1 MASQAQIA
9 SNPKKYSVLLVDDH
23 PIVRQGLALLIDREA
38 DLSVCGEAEGAHTA
52 FHAIETLHPDIVVL
66 DISLSGPDGL
76 DVLKEIRMKS
86 AGLPVLI
93 LSMHDESIY
102 AERAMRAGANGYI
115 MKQEATEKVLV
126 AIRRILQGDV
136 YLSDRLTKTM
146 LQQFVRGGLPANSSP
161 LLNLTDR
168 ELEVFR
174 LIGEGHGTRRIADE
188 LHLSVKTIESY
199 QAHIKEKLG
208 VEEVHLVNFGAR
220 MKGLKVQLVT
230 ILSDR
235 VGRFG
240 ARILRHLMAL
250 QNIIA

>member
-1 MASQAQIA
+1 MLLACFRFEGLNKGQSDGKPI
-9 SNPKKYSVLLVDDH
+9 SNRLEPKKYSVLLVDDH

-76 DVLKEIRMKS
+76 DVLKEIRVKS
-86 AGLPVLI
+86 AALPVLI

-126 AIRRILQGDV
+126 AIRRILKGDV

-199 QAHIKEKLG
+199 QAHIKEKLALRNAR
-208 VEEVHLVNFGAR
+208 ELVQHAIEWTFNLNG
-220 MKGLKVQLVT
+220 GY
-230 ILSDR
+230 
-235 VGRFG
+235 
-240 ARILRHLMAL
+240 
-250 QNIIA
+250 